1 MPWLA
6 LARRSM
12 DGMIFMAIPNY
23 AGGRE
28 DPTGCREIR
37 RNCVADRE
45 GLVHALETGIAMT
58 TRLRLDLIEQ
68 LPLPAWTKGFPA
80 EDPALRLGGIASRG
94 WNLLDGQLPLPLAT
108 LRESALRRNSAW
120 MRAYVAATGARL
132 CPHGKTS
139 MAPQLFQRQLDDG
152 AWGLTAAT
160 AGHVRTY
167 RHFGVPRILLAN
179 QLVEAAGI
187 AYVLAE
193 LARDPDFDFYCL
205 VDSEAGA
212 ERLAAAVRA
221 SGLARPLQ
229 VLIEVGAPQGRA
241 GVRGFEQGLALAR
254 RVQAPALALRGIEC
268 YEGIFAGPPEQQPP
282 RIAELLAHSRAL
294 LQAGIAEQLFAPGT
308 VLLSAGG
315 SAYFDLVA
323 KDFAGLV
330 GPSVQLILRSGC
342 YLSHDSGFYGRALQD
357 IRRRGLPPALTELPA
372 PVPALQV
379 WAAVQSLP
387 EPGLMV
393 AGFGKRDVSHDL
405 DLPVLEAWYRPG
417 LHTRP
422 VPAIGGRLLRLY
434 DQHACIAVPEDSN
447 YAVGD
452 LIAVGISH
460 PCTTFDKWPLLALI
474 DDDYRVLEGIRTFF

>member
-1 MPWLA
+1 
-6 LARRSM
+6 
-12 DGMIFMAIPNY
+12 
-23 AGGRE
+23 
-28 DPTGCREIR
+28 
-37 RNCVADRE
+37 
-45 GLVHALETGIAMT
+45 MT
-58 TRLRLDLIEQ
+58 TRLRLELIEQ
-68 LPLPAWTKGFPA
+68 LPLAAWTKGFSA
-80 EDPALRLGGIASRG
+80 DDQELKLGDIASRG

-132 CPHGKTS
+132 CPHGKTT

-179 QLVEAAGI
+179 QLVEPAGI

-205 VDSEAGA
+205 VDSEVGA
-212 ERLAAAVRA
+212 QRLAAAVRA

-241 GVRGFEQGLALAR
+241 GVRGVEQGLALAR
-254 RVQAPALALRGIEC
+254 RLQALAPALALRGIEC
-268 YEGIFAGPPEQQPP
+268 YEGIFGGPPEQQPP
-282 RIAELLAHSRAL
+282 RIAELLSDSRAL
-294 LQAGIAEQLFAPGT
+294 LQACGAEQLFAPGT

-323 KDFAGLV
+323 RDYAGLID
-330 GPSVQLILRSGC
+330 PAVQLILRSGC
-342 YLSHDSGFYGRALQD
+342 YLSHDSGFYARALQD
-357 IRRRGLPPALTELPA
+357 IRGRGLQPALTELPA

-417 LHTRP
+417 LHARP
-422 VPAIGGRLLRLY
+422 VPVASGRLLRLY
-434 DQHACIAVPEDSN
+434 DQHACIAVPEDAA
-447 YAVGD
+447 YEVGD
-452 LIAVGISH
+452 LIAVGVSH

>member
-1 MPWLA
+1 MRP
-6 LARRSM
+6 
-12 DGMIFMAIPNY
+12 
-23 AGGRE
+23 RE
-28 DPTGCREIR
+28 
-37 RNCVADRE
+37 
-45 GLVHALETGIAMT
+45 
-58 TRLRLDLIEQ
+58 TRTDMSTPLRLDLIEQ

-80 EDPALRLGGIASRG
+80 EAENLRLGDIAGRG
-94 WNLLDGQLPLPLAT
+94 WNLLAGQLPLPLAT
-108 LRESALRRNSAW
+108 LRESALRRNGAW

-160 AGHVRTY
+160 VAHLQTY
-167 RHFGVPRILLAN
+167 RRFGVPRILLAN
-179 QLVEAAGI
+179 QLVDPAGI
-187 AYVLAE
+187 AFVLAE
-193 LARDPDFDFYCL
+193 LQRDAGFDFYCL

-212 ERLAAAVRA
+212 GLLASAVRA
-221 SGLARPLQ
+221 AGLTRPLQ
-229 VLIEVGAPQGRA
+229 VLIEVGAAQGRA
-241 GVRGFEQGLALAR
+241 GVRGFDQGLALAR
-254 RVQAPALALRGIEC
+254 AIQALAPALALRGIEC
-268 YEGIFAGPPEQQPP
+268 YEGIFADPPERQPA
-282 RIAELLAHSRAL
+282 RIAELLSRSRAL

-342 YLSHDSGFYGRALQD
+342 YLSHDSGFYARALQD

-422 VPAIGGRLLRLY
+422 EPVAGGRLLRLY

-474 DDDYRVLEGIRTFF
+474 DDDYQVLEGIRTFF